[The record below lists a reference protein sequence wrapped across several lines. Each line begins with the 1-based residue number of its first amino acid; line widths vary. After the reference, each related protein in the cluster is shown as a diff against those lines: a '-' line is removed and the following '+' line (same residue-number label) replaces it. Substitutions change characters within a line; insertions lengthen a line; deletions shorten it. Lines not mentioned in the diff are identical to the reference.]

1 MIDDISE
8 RRPFHRGRLALQIQP
23 GIGRVSGRDPVA
35 NVFKTFST
43 SIIDTIGGTCQDPRQ
58 GWKKRGDRSERR
70 GNICGTRPAIIGTF
84 PLTSRNGERGTHGAA
99 RRDNQR
105 DFSDTSKPSHPSA
118 FSFFFISSRFPDHL
132 STLFYIYIWYIRF
145 SPSIEIFFF
154 KVFESRSISIS

>member
-23 GIGRVSGRDPVA
+23 GIGRVSGRGPVA

-118 FSFFFISSRFPDHL
+118 FSFFFYFVSLSRSSFHPVL
-132 STLFYIYIWYIRF
+132 YIYLIYSFLTFDWNILF
-145 SPSIEIFFF
+145 
-154 KVFESRSISIS
+154 